1 MQNTQ
6 YKMPEMRNGVSGK
19 ARYIFLIWPL
29 VVIAVGYVQ
38 FIHGAERVNWGD
50 LVFAGIFAMVFGSGV
65 LMAIVNIVN
74 EIVGGPG
81 SQRRLKQHWN
91 QHSYAWYRSTFPEH
105 AHANGRVSCRHCGGH
120 KLRVTN
126 LMKQTYMR
134 VHNCAQCGET
144 LYFTPE
150 KI

>member
-1 MQNTQ
+1 MPDNE
-6 YKMPEMRNGVSGK
+6 YLIPEMRNSISGK
-19 ARYIFLIWPL
+19 VLYLFIIWPL
-29 VVIAVGYVQ
+29 LVIAFCVMQSLDSSKPVD
-38 FIHGAERVNWGD
+38 WGD
-50 LVFAGIFAMVFGSGV
+50 LVFSVLFGSIFGSGV
-65 LMAIVNIVN
+65 LMAIIHIIN

-81 SQRRLKQHWN
+81 SRRRLKQHWAK
-91 QHSYAWYRSTFPEH
+91 HSYAWYRSTFPAH
-105 AHANGRVSCRHCGGH
+105 AHANGRVTCRHCGGD

-144 LYFTPE
+144 LYYTPE